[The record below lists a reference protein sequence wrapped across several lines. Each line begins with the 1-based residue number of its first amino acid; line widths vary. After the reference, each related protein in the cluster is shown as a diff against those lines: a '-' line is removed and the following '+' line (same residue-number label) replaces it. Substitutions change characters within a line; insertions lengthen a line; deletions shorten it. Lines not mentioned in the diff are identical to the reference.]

1 MENRKP
7 FNEIALSDVIT
18 AKMCETSV
26 QVWLVGQTE
35 KGKTWP
41 ENEVKA
47 VMRLISEVL
56 IPRAILRT
64 TGIVGA
70 DVDDGTISDLRA
82 RGSEQDVKLADDI
95 LKDLPANRRKVV
107 GKVAGVI
114 TSKLGLEYLEFRSS
128 TNRDVLEGRSSGE
141 IQKKFGG
148 ASAFTFESEA
158 NPKGSGNVN

>member
-18 AKMCETSV
+18 TEMCETSG

-35 KGKTWP
+35 KGKTWA

-114 TSKLGLEYLEFRSS
+114 TSKL
-128 TNRDVLEGRSSGE
+128 
-141 IQKKFGG
+141 
-148 ASAFTFESEA
+148 
-158 NPKGSGNVN
+158 